1 MFLTGKMRGYL
12 GKKMGEDDRVA
23 RLNVTEETYVE
34 TIDALMRE
42 RGYAGVTDIA
52 EELGI
57 KSPSVTSM
65 LKKLD
70 ALGFVKYTPYRNVT
84 LTEKGNDLAAFLKEQ
99 QRSLQTFL
107 ALLGVDEAV
116 AEKDACA
123 IEHILQ
129 APTLERLSK
138 FVEFIQTTPQGRSW
152 IECFKKYEGGEK
164 DQKR

>member
-1 MFLTGKMRGYL
+1 MFLTGKMSGYL

-23 RLNVTEETYVE
+23 RLNVTEEVYFE
-34 TIDALMRE
+34 TTDALMRE
-42 RGYAGVTDIA
+42 RGYAMVTDIV

-57 KSPSVTSM
+57 RPPSVTSM

-70 ALGFVKYTPYRNVT
+70 ALDFVKYTPYRNVT

-107 ALLGVDEAV
+107 TLLGVDEAV

-129 APTLERLSK
+129 APYFGEA
-138 FVEFIQTTPQGRSW
+138 IQIRGVHSDYAARQEPDRMLQ
-152 IECFKKYEGGEK
+152 
-164 DQKR
+164 